1 MEQVIAAAIH
11 RRQIAL
17 FLIIKALQQRQD
29 QCRRHLWSRQWLQ
42 WRDNY
47 GSVLTMLFAEL
58 G

>member
-17 FLIIKALQQRQD
+17 FLIIKVLQQRQD
-29 QCRRHLWSRQWLQ
+29 HCRRHLWSRQWLQ
-42 WRDNY
+42 RRDNY
-47 GSVLTMLFAEL
+47 GVLTMLFAER